1 MSNIPAEIIKQ
12 YRVRVEGL
20 DFTVYG
26 RIIKSVKG
34 EDEESYLGELSH
46 YCKQSKDDLGAYKP
60 SLVRREIEQVE
71 SLIIQYLEKFTNI
84 NVEKNNYY

>member
-26 RIIKSVKG
+26 RIIKSVSG
-34 EDEESYLGELSH
+34 NEDVFLGELSH
-46 YCKQSKDDLGAYKP
+46 YCRQSEDAFSVNKP
-60 SLVRREIEQVE
+60 NLVSGNIGNVEQG
-71 SLIIQYLEKFTNI
+71 IISYLERFATI
-84 NVEKNNYY
+84 DVEVNLYY